1 MISTLFHNNKD
12 NKRRF
17 IILIL
22 AIGFCVFLLFFNN
35 FQRIQL
41 VNKEGTSFEKAV
53 VTEIV
58 NENKDV
64 QESRQKVKVKI
75 LSGEYRGR
83 TIDATSFYGYLYGT
97 KCSENTKVIVNLS
110 TSGESYS
117 ASVYSYYREPIIYA
131 FVGLFILILWI
142 LGRKKGLKSAIG
154 LIFTF
159 ICIIYL
165 FIPMLYKG
173 YSPFLAAIIV
183 VILTTIVTMYL
194 IDGVTIKSVSAAL
207 GTIVGV
213 IIAGIFAAGF
223 GYMSKISGYN
233 VSEIEELVYIGNY
246 TNLKIGGILFS
257 GILIASLG
265 AVMDVS
271 MSVASTINEIYM
283 KNPHISRNEL
293 YKSGINVGRDM
304 MGTMSNTLI
313 LAFTGGS
320 INTLI
325 LSYSYC
331 MQYNQIIN
339 MYSIGIEIMQGI
351 SGSIAVILTVPVVSV
366 ISSTLL
372 VKDSLRKEVCENIY

>member
-1 MISTLFHNNKD
+1 MISALFHNNKD

-58 NENKDV
+58 DENKDV

-75 LSGEYRGR
+75 LSGEYKGR

-117 ASVYSYYREPIIYA
+117 ASVYSYYREPIIYG

-142 LGRKKGLKSAIG
+142 LGRKKGLKSAVG

-223 GYMSKISGYN
+223 GYVSKISGYN

-283 KNPHISRNEL
+283 KNPHISRSEL

-366 ISSTLL
+366 ISSALL
-372 VKDSLRKEVCENIY
+372 VKDSLRKEVCENVY

>member
-97 KCSENTKVIVNLS
+97 KCSENTKVIINLS
-110 TSGESYS
+110 TSDESYS